1 MDPFPLSE
9 PSGCCVQFWAP
20 EDKKDVDVLEAS
32 SVNIHKDDAKT
43 EVSDTSEETGR
54 AGTAQHGEKAARGI
68 VSIYPMGES
77 KGEEARLY
85 SQWSSLRHFSS
96 SWIPIYSDLI
106 RVTVL

>member
-1 MDPFPLSE
+1 MRQLCALAAKGDSILSCIASRSMDPFPLSE
-9 PSGCCVQFWAP
+9 PSGCCVQFWTP
-20 EDKKDVDVLEAS
+20 EDKNDVDVLEAS

-85 SQWSSLRHFSS
+85 SQ
-96 SWIPIYSDLI
+96 
-106 RVTVL
+106 